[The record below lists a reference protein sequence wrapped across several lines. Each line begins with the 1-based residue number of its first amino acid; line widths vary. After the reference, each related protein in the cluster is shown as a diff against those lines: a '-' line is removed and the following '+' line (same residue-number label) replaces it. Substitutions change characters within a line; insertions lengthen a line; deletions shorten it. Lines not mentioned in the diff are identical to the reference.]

1 MICRENSG
9 TNGRSSNKKNYNS
22 FIFLLYRSFCFRNAI
37 GRICN
42 QKGFAV
48 FFTGMLEPRPSDG
61 GVLGPTFQCILAEQF
76 KRLRVGDRFWHEN
89 DANPSLNT
97 DRTAFN
103 VPMLREI
110 RKTTFARILCDNADS
125 ITAVNKMVFLQSK
138 ERVGCDQLETVSFN
152 PWITPHRDS
161 G

>member
-1 MICRENSG
+1 MAVRQIKKTMIPFYSCYTDLSAFVMRLVEFV
-9 TNGRSSNKKNYNS
+9 TK
-22 FIFLLYRSFCFRNAI
+22 
-37 GRICN
+37 
-42 QKGFAV
+42 KGFAV
-48 FFTGMLEPRPSDG
+48 FSTGMLEPRPNDG

-89 DANPSLNT
+89 APNPSLNT

-103 VPMLREI
+103 GPMLREI